1 MAQYDKLETNKPQK
15 DLFSD
20 EIQNIVSF
28 LQEHYDIR
36 IPAHDPSKIKISCK
50 DESRYNFPPSSDD
63 IWLHMKS
70 EGYSVSESVLR
81 KILRSPNYITPF
93 NPITDYFDN
102 LRKKFKGESQI
113 DLLAK
118 HIIPRC
124 FDDNTP
130 EYYRSRTDKLLKKWF
145 VACVACWMGNIPNDV
160 ALGFI
165 HSREGI
171 GKTWLIEFFM
181 PESLRE
187 YHVKS
192 SRDDR
197 KFEMEDA
204 FTRYM
209 LINFDEFEGIN
220 NRNIDQFKKC
230 MSDKA
235 ILNKRRHEEY
245 PTEKDRIGCAAFTS
259 NRNQEKG
266 GFLKESYGYRRFG
279 IIELE
284 DINHDYRKVVD
295 IDQLWAEALNLYEET
310 DFDYI
315 FGLSDFEEFQT
326 YNRRFL
332 EETIAMK
339 YILMYLT
346 VPESKEEGENLNA
359 TDIHSR
365 LRKLV
370 KREHL
375 SDFTVN
381 KIGTALT
388 ALGYSKVSYR
398 DGNGN
403 PLKGYHV
410 KFIE

>member
-1 MAQYDKLETNKPQK
+1 MAQIEKISNKKAEK
-15 DLFSD
+15 DLISD
-20 EIQNIVSF
+20 EIKNITSF
-28 LQEHYDIR
+28 LQDHYDIR
-36 IPAHDPSKIKISCK
+36 IPAQDPSKIKITCK
-50 DESRYNFPPSSDD
+50 DENRFSFPPSSDD

-93 NPITDYFDN
+93 NPITDYFDSI
-102 LRKKFKGESQI
+102 RKKYKGESQI

-130 EYYRSRTDKLLKKWF
+130 EYYRERTDRLLKKWF
-145 VACVACWMGNIPNDV
+145 VACVACWIGNIPNDV

-165 HSREGI
+165 HSKEGI
-171 GKTWLIEFFM
+171 GKTWLIEFLI
-181 PESLRE
+181 PGALQE
-187 YHVKS
+187 YYVKS

-197 KFEMEDA
+197 KFDMEDA

-209 LINFDEFEGIN
+209 LVNFDEFEGIT

-230 MSDKA
+230 MSDSV
-235 ILNKRRHEEY
+235 ILNKRRHEEFA
-245 PTEKDRIGCAAFTS
+245 TTKDRIGCAAFTS
-259 NRNQEKG
+259 NRTQEKG
-266 GFLKESYGYRRFG
+266 GFLKENYGYRRFG

-284 DINHDYRKVVD
+284 DIDHNYRNVVD
-295 IDQLWAEALNLYEET
+295 VDQLWAEALNLYEET
-310 DFDYI
+310 DFEYK
-315 FGLSDFEEFQT
+315 FLSDFEEFKQ
-326 YNRRFL
+326 YNRRYL
-332 EETIAMK
+332 EETTAMK
-339 YILMYLT
+339 YIQMYIT
-346 VPESKEEGENLNA
+346 EPESKDDGENLNA

-365 LRKLV
+365 LRKLI

-398 DGNGN
+398 DPSGN